1 LEIWTSIL
9 PNQSQ
14 VTIIFPIMLGSYQR
28 VCCLIII
35 FLVFAAVPRGEAQ
48 DSLSRRP
55 KIGLVLS
62 GGGAKG
68 LAHIGVLKVLEE
80 VGITPDYISGTS
92 MGSIVG
98 GLYAI
103 GYSAD
108 ELSKLNHGVNW
119 SVLLSDN
126 IPLRNVA
133 FDEKHDYNRYLL
145 ELPIRRKKVML
156 PSGVLEGQNLSL
168 LLSGLTWRAA
178 GIDSFDQ
185 FPYPYRC
192 VGTEIINGEIMEFKS
207 GDLATAM
214 RASMAIP
221 SVFTPVVLD
230 TSKVI
235 VDGGVIRNFPVDE
248 VKNLGADIVIGVY
261 TGFTERVTSDDL
273 NSLVKV
279 LSRSTAIFGIYDS
292 REQIRKVDIL
302 ITPELTGYSSADFNK
317 SSEIELEGEMAARE
331 HISELKALVD
341 SLKSFGD
348 PSKPVSLPERDSIF
362 ITRVRVNELKYYD
375 QSLAYGKLNIGRN
388 SYLTKDA
395 LQTGIERLFGTLY
408 FDRLT
413 YRFEKDGKGFSLDME
428 AKEKPPSSLRTSVH
442 YDNFYG
448 AGLIINYI
456 QSNLLISGTRLTA
469 AVDISKYPQ
478 ARVNYRKYA
487 GRRMNTMAGFETYF
501 ESNHI
506 PGYLEG
512 EVVGYIKQNHLTS
525 SLSLKHSLNLNQST
539 GIGLL
544 FEYSAVYPNKAMQT
558 LYPEVYYFKRYGFSG
573 IGFMATYGLN
583 TLDDLFFPFEG
594 NLVEVY
600 FKGIYKPLADLK
612 YLTDTINA
620 DISLPSFSKLY
631 LNFDHYKPLGPKLN
645 FNTGFSLGLST
656 NEYITSDN
664 FFVGGYK
671 NNMRRNHVAFAG
683 YETGEVVAANF
694 VQLKIGINYR
704 LFKNLQFELL
714 GNGLIVSESLEL
726 LTKSILDF
734 NHHNIHFGYGSGF
747 TFKTPLGPLS
757 LFLAGN
763 NKNKHPTLYINFGYT
778 F

>member
-1 LEIWTSIL
+1 
-9 PNQSQ
+9 
-14 VTIIFPIMLGSYQR
+14 MLGSLPK
-28 VCCLIII
+28 VSCLTI
-35 FLVFAAVPRGEAQ
+35 FLVIIAIPHVESQ
-48 DSLSRRP
+48 DSLSHRP

-80 VGITPDYISGTS
+80 VGIIPDYISGTS

-126 IPLRNVA
+126 IPLKNVA

-145 ELPIRRKKVML
+145 ELPIRSKKVTL

-168 LLSGLTWRAA
+168 LLSGLTWRTA

-207 GDLATAM
+207 GDLAAAM

-230 TSKVI
+230 TGKVI

-248 VKNLGADIVIGVY
+248 VINLGADIVIGVY
-261 TGFTERVTSDDL
+261 TGFRERATADDL

-317 SSEIELEGEMAARE
+317 SAEIEQEGEKAARE
-331 HISELKALVD
+331 HIAELKALAD
-341 SLKSFGD
+341 SLRSFGVS
-348 PSKPVSLPERDSIF
+348 SKPVPLPERDSIF
-362 ITRVRVNELKYYD
+362 ITRVRVNDLHYYD
-375 QSLAYGKLNIGRN
+375 QSLAYGKLNVGRN
-388 SYLTKDA
+388 SYLTREE
-395 LQTGIERLFGTLY
+395 LQEGIERLFGTLY

-413 YRFEKDGKGFSLDME
+413 YHFKKDGKGFSLDME

-448 AGLIINYI
+448 AGMVINYI

-478 ARVNYRKYA
+478 ARVHYRKYA
-487 GRRMNTMAGFETYF
+487 GRRMNTIAGFETYF

-512 EVVGYIKQNHLTS
+512 EIVGYIKQNHFTS
-525 SLSLKHSLNLNQST
+525 GLSIKHSLSLNQST

-544 FEYSAVYPNKAMQT
+544 YEYSAVYPNKAMQT
-558 LYPEVYYFKRYGFSG
+558 LYPDVFYFRRYGFSG
-573 IGFMATYGLN
+573 VGFMATYGLN
-583 TLDDLFFPFEG
+583 TLDDLLFPFEG
-594 NLVEVY
+594 NLVEIF

-612 YLTDTINA
+612 YLTDTVHA
-620 DISLPSFSKLY
+620 DISLQSFGKLY
-631 LNFDHYKPLGPKLN
+631 LNFDNYKPLGPKLN
-645 FNTGFSLGLST
+645 VNTGFSLGLSSD
-656 NEYITSDN
+656 EYITSDN
-664 FFVGGYK
+664 FYVGGYK
-671 NNMRRNHVAFAG
+671 NNLRRNHVAFAG

-694 VQLKIGINYR
+694 VRLKIGMNYR

-714 GNGLIVSESLEL
+714 TNGLIVSESFEL

-734 NHHNIHFGYGSGF
+734 DRHNIHLGYGSGF

-757 LFLAGN
+757 LFLAGE
-763 NKNKHPTLYINFGYT
+763 NKNNHPTLYINFGYT